1 MTDMT
6 QGDGQIPYEDL
17 LQQLREAL
25 AKIKTLQAQI
35 DAMKGDQASKEE
47 SVSATITAPTEFVE
61 TLTRLL
67 MKVAMIIQAEKAL
80 YMTFDRRSD
89 ELVAREPAFGIP
101 GEYLADIRVSA
112 KQGLASEVFRTGDAR
127 IWKTPAEAPVLAQFG
142 ARNGLIVPLDVERK
156 DEQGRVMET
165 RRVGLLLVF
174 NKRFGGQFVPEDVK
188 LLSMLSR
195 NAASV
200 LAQARMFEE
209 IIEEKERYEATFESI
224 SVGLLMV
231 QNDGIVSEMNPSA
244 RRIFHLDAN
253 GTEGVGC
260 PVDDIIKD
268 NVALTTIKDALS
280 GEEGMAEIT
289 VTLGAEGD
297 SRAYIFQLQAAQIH
311 GQDREPSGAV
321 AVFSDITDVRNA
333 ERSKTSFID
342 AAAHDLRNP
351 MAAIK
356 GFAETLL
363 SDPDEDMFTKEDRQ
377 EFLGIIAKSCK
388 RQLGMISDLLNIA
401 KIDAGKALDL
411 HLVPIKLGE
420 IVEDVMRLDQ
430 ENTSLHTYRAE
441 IDPAAPP
448 VLADEVKV
456 DRIISNLVSNARK
469 YSPNGGEILLKVDY
483 LSDEDR
489 VQVSVADQGLGIP
502 KDQLPKMFGKF
513 SRVKAKGFEN
523 IPGTGLGLS
532 MVKNLVELHGGKI
545 WVDSEYG
552 KGSTFTFQLPVH
564 GPAVPPA

>member
-1 MTDMT
+1 MIPPIDGEGGETINELRAKYDDLVARFEET
-6 QGDGQIPYEDL
+6 RAELDSLQGQQPPKED
-17 LQQLREAL
+17 QVQ
-25 AKIKTLQAQI
+25 
-35 DAMKGDQASKEE
+35 
-47 SVSATITAPTEFVE
+47 ATITAPTEFVE
-61 TLTRLL
+61 TLNRLL

-80 YMTFDRRSD
+80 YMTYDRRTD

-112 KQGLASEVFRTGDAR
+112 KQGLASDVFRGGEPR
-127 IWKTPAEAPVLAQFG
+127 IWKNPAEAPVLAQFG
-142 ARNGLIVPLDVERK
+142 ARNGLIVALDVERK
-156 DEQGRVMET
+156 DEQGRILESK
-165 RRVGLLLVF
+165 RVGLLLVF

-188 LLSMLSR
+188 LLAMLSR
-195 NAASV
+195 QAASV
-200 LAQARMFEE
+200 LASARMFEE
-209 IIEEKERYEATFESI
+209 ILEEKERYEATFESV

-231 QNDGIVSEMNPSA
+231 QNDGVVSEMNSSA
-244 RRIFHLDAN
+244 RRIFNLDTNSTDGVGRPVEEIILDALAL
-253 GTEGVGC
+253 GTMQS
-260 PVDDIIKD
+260 
-268 NVALTTIKDALS
+268 ALN

-289 VTLGAEGD
+289 ANLGPEGE
-297 SRAYIFQLQAAQIH
+297 SRPTIFRMQAAQIH

-411 HLVPIKLGE
+411 HLAPVRIAE
-420 IVEDVMRLDQ
+420 IVEDVVRLDQ
-430 ENTSLHTYRAE
+430 ENTSLHTYRVE
-441 IDPAAPP
+441 VDPATPP

-456 DRIISNLVSNARK
+456 DRIVSNLVSNARK
-469 YSPNGGEILLKVDY
+469 YSPDGGEIVLLLTY
-483 LSDEDR
+483 LPNEDR
-489 VQVSVADQGLGIP
+489 VQVVVADQGLGIP

-523 IPGTGLGLS
+523 IPGTGLGLN
-532 MVKNLVELHGGKI
+532 MVKSLVELHGGRI
-545 WVDSEYG
+545 WVESEYG

-564 GPAVPPA
+564 GPSTPAA

>member
-1 MTDMT
+1 VSIASP
-6 QGDGQIPYEDL
+6 GGQNPSYDEL
-17 LQQLREAL
+17 LVKFNELLEKNRQLEEQL
-25 AKIKTLQAQI
+25 AAPATTSTKDEPVA
-35 DAMKGDQASKEE
+35 AS
-47 SVSATITAPTEFVE
+47 ITAPAEFVE

-67 MKVAMIIQAEKAL
+67 MKIAMIIQAEKAL
-80 YMTFDRRSD
+80 YMTYDRRTD

-101 GEYLADIRVSA
+101 GEYLADIRLSA
-112 KQGLASEVFRTGDAR
+112 KQGLASETFRAGEPR
-127 IWKTPAEAPVLAQFG
+127 IWKTPNEAPVLAQFG
-142 ARNGLIVPLDVERK
+142 ARNGLIVPLDVEHK
-156 DEQGRVMET
+156 DDNGRVVEA

-188 LLSMLSR
+188 LLAMLSR
-195 NAASV
+195 QAAAV

-209 IIEEKERYEATFESI
+209 IIEEKERYEATFESV

-231 QNDGIVSEMNPSA
+231 QNDGIVSEINASA
-244 RRIFHLDAN
+244 RRIFHLENGSDGAGHPFDA
-253 GTEGVGC
+253 
-260 PVDDIIKD
+260 IITD
-268 NVALTTIKDALS
+268 PAALSIMKSALS

-289 VTLGAEGD
+289 ANLGDEGD
-297 SRAYIFQLQAAQIH
+297 QRPTIFRMQAAQIH
-311 GQDREPSGAV
+311 GQDRQPAGAV

-411 HLVPIKLGE
+411 HLAPVRVGE
-420 IVEDVMRLDQ
+420 IVEDVVRLDQ
-430 ENTSLHTYRAE
+430 ENTSLHTYQVD

-448 VLADEVKV
+448 VIADEVKV
-456 DRIISNLVSNARK
+456 DRMITNLVTNARK
-469 YSPNGGEILLKVDY
+469 YSPDGGEIHISVKYIPDG
-483 LSDEDR
+483 EK
-489 VQVSVADQGLGIP
+489 VQVAVADQGLGIP
-502 KDQLPKMFGKF
+502 KDQLPRMFGKF

-532 MVKNLVELHGGKI
+532 MVKNLVELHGGRI
-545 WVDSEYG
+545 WVESEYG

-564 GPAVPPA
+564 GPKTEQ

>member
-1 MTDMT
+1 MT
-6 QGDGQIPYEDL
+6 QGDMPFEE
-17 LQQLREAL
+17 LQSNYRELQKKFAELQTQTDALRSDQG
-25 AKIKTLQAQI
+25 AK
-35 DAMKGDQASKEE
+35 DEP
-47 SVSATITAPTEFVE
+47 VSATITAPAEFVE
-61 TLTRLL
+61 TLNRLL
-67 MKVAMIIQAEKAL
+67 MKVAMIIQAEKAI
-80 YMTFDRRSD
+80 YMTYDRRTD

-112 KQGLASEVFRTGDAR
+112 KQGLASEVFRTGDPR
-127 IWKTPAEAPVLAQFG
+127 IWKNPAEAPVLAQFG

-156 DEQGRVMET
+156 DEQGRVLESK
-165 RRVGLLLVF
+165 RAGLMLVF

-188 LLSMLSR
+188 LLAMLSR

-209 IIEEKERYEATFESI
+209 IIEEKERYEATFESV

-231 QNDGIVSEMNPSA
+231 QSDGIVSEMNPSA
-244 RRIFHLDAN
+244 RRICHLDSN
-253 GTEGVGC
+253 STDGVGR
-260 PVDDIIKD
+260 PVDDIIAD
-268 NVALTTIKDALS
+268 PVALTTIKDALL

-289 VTLGAEGD
+289 VSLGPEGEA
-297 SRAYIFQLQAAQIH
+297 RPYIFRMQAAQIH

-363 SDPDEDMFTKEDRQ
+363 SDPEEDMFTKEDRQ

-388 RQLGMISDLLNIA
+388 RQLGMISDLLNIS

-411 HLVPIKLGE
+411 HLAPVRLAE
-420 IVEDVMRLDQ
+420 IVEDVVRLDE
-430 ENTSLHTYRAE
+430 ENTSLHTYRVEA
-441 IDPAAPP
+441 DPTAPP

-456 DRIISNLVSNARK
+456 DRIVTNLVSNARK
-469 YSPNGGEILLKVDY
+469 YSPDGGEICLKITY
-483 LSDEDR
+483 LPEEDR
-489 VQVSVADQGLGIP
+489 VQVSVTDQGLGIP
-502 KDQLPKMFGKF
+502 KDQLPKMFGRF

-523 IPGTGLGLS
+523 IPGTGLGLN
-532 MVKNLVELHGGKI
+532 MVRNLVELHGGKI

-552 KGSTFTFQLPVH
+552 KGSTFTFQMPVH
-564 GPAVPPA
+564 GPTPPAPPA